1 MSKTE
6 ETETTRVLIVRDT
19 LSVNIKPKKKKY
31 IYIYIYIYTKK
42 SKIATSLAK
51 RQL

>member
-19 LSVNIKPKKKKY
+19 LSVNIKPKKKN
-31 IYIYIYIYTKK
+31 IYIYIYTKK